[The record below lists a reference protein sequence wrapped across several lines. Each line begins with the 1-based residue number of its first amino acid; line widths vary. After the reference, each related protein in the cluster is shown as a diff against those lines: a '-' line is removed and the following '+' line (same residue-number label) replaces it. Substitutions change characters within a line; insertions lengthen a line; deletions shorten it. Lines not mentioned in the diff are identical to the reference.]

1 MPHRASFRQI
11 LDEIPTP
18 AGLCEV
24 VATVEGAYEEN
35 RGRMHLELDAFLRPV
50 DLTHPERHLH
60 AEWLPPADAVDERVP
75 EEEAVSAARELFQS
89 WSRRVR
95 HALAQRRAQGVAA

>member
-1 MPHRASFRQI
+1 MTHRASFRQI

-50 DLTHPERHLH
+50 DLTHPERHLSADWLPH
-60 AEWLPPADAVDERVP
+60 AEAVDERVP

-95 HALAQRRAQGVAA
+95 RALEQRRGQWMPA

>member
-1 MPHRASFRQI
+1 MTHRASFRQI

-24 VATVEGAYEEN
+24 VATVEGAYEDA

-50 DLTHPERHLH
+50 DLTHPERHLSADWLPH
-60 AEWLPPADAVDERVP
+60 AEAVDERVP

-95 HALAQRRAQGVAA
+95 QALEQRRGQWVPA

>member
-1 MPHRASFRQI
+1 MTHRASFRQI

-18 AGLCEV
+18 NGLGEV
-24 VATVEGAYEEN
+24 VATVEGAYEDA

-50 DLTHPERHLH
+50 DMTKPERHFG
-60 AEWLPPADAVDERVP
+60 ADWLPPAEALDERVP
-75 EEEAVSAARELFQS
+75 EEEAVSAVRELFQC

-95 HALAQRRAQGVAA
+95 RALDLRRNQIAAV

>member
-1 MPHRASFRQI
+1 MTHRASFRQI

-18 AGLCEV
+18 SGLCEV
-24 VATVEGAYEEN
+24 VATVEGAYEES

-50 DLTHPERHLH
+50 DLTRPERYLN
-60 AEWLPPADAVDERVP
+60 ADWLPHSQAVDERVP
-75 EEEAVSAARELFQS
+75 EDEAVPAARELFHS

-95 HALAQRRAQGVAA
+95 QALEQRREQAAAT